1 MAEPIDNVRFAMEG
15 EVLALHPAPSNDMA
29 LNSIAISLKR
39 IADAL
44 AGTAEKRS
52 LTEVLLGIEEAV
64 DQLAQKAWK
73 DDE

>member
-39 IADAL
+39 IADAHDRL
-44 AGTAEKRS
+44 AAAFEYNPSSYNMLDAIKESKR
-52 LTEVLLGIEEAV
+52 
-64 DQLAQKAWK
+64 
-73 DDE
+73 